1 MANEFKDKVLKF
13 VDGYKEKRPCNS
25 CGQYLHHSQL
35 DPVDATDVDKIIKTV
50 VDKETLEQSKLKV
63 AQIKFIC
70 ANCDRLRKFRA
81 NN

>member
-1 MANEFKDKVLKF
+1 MANEFKEKVLKF
-13 VDGYKEKRPCNS
+13 VQGYKEKRPCND

-50 VDKETLEQSKLKV
+50 TDKETLEKSKLKV
-63 AQIKFIC
+63 AQLKFIC

-81 NN
+81 K